1 MRIALEGFILLNLL
15 MNGFTLLMSARIASC
30 KRIRPGRIFCGAWV
44 GTAYALLAYT
54 WPPAKT
60 VLFFPASLLMAASIA
75 PQTRLRVL
83 LRCAG
88 TLIGCTFLL
97 GGTGYA
103 LTQALKSRGLALA
116 LGTPIAV
123 YCVLRLVR
131 TRTERSGS
139 MTVRLRCGYRGN
151 SAEIDGFVDSGN
163 RLIDAVTGLPV
174 IVVSA
179 ADVRGMLP
187 ESADPTDIS
196 TLPPGFRLL
205 ALASVCGT
213 EMAMCFHP
221 RVWVRQRDAWCEVQ
235 AVMAVAPRPLPEG
248 ALVPFSLV

>member
-30 KRIRPGRIFCGAWV
+30 KRIRPGRILCGAWA
-44 GTAYALLAYT
+44 GMAYALLAYT

-60 VLFFPASLLMAASIA
+60 VLFFPVSLLMAASIGTA
-75 PQTRLRVL
+75 DALARALAVRGHLDWLHVFAGRNRV
-83 LRCAG
+83 CAHAG
-88 TLIGCTFLL
+88 IK
-97 GGTGYA
+97 
-103 LTQALKSRGLALA
+103 KSRPRACFGYTHRSILRPSSGAHAYRTIWIDNSTAALR
-116 LGTPIAV
+116 I
-123 YCVLRLVR
+123 
-131 TRTERSGS
+131 S
-139 MTVRLRCGYRGN
+139 GN
-151 SAEIDGFVDSGN
+151 SAEIEGFVDSGN

-205 ALASVCGT
+205 ALAGVCGT